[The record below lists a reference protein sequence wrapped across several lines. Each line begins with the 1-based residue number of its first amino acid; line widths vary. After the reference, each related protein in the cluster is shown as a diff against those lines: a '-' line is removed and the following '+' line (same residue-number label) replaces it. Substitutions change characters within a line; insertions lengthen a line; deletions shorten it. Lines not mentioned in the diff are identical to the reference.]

1 MRLIFLRTGEWND
14 NAEIFYKLAVPPFE
28 YVERS
33 PKVQSARVRLSNI
46 QINDSPAFSF
56 VRRVFGLK
64 KKKKPGSSYLFPNA
78 LDITKK
84 KKKKEKEHRSTECFS
99 ILLTPIM
106 INDYDKKL

>member
-33 PKVQSARVRLSNI
+33 PKVQRVRLSNI

-56 VRRVFGLK
+56 VR
-64 KKKKPGSSYLFPNA
+64 
-78 LDITKK
+78 
-84 KKKKEKEHRSTECFS
+84 
-99 ILLTPIM
+99 
-106 INDYDKKL
+106 

>member
-33 PKVQSARVRLSNI
+33 PKVQRVRLSNI

-56 VRRVFGLK
+56 VRWSSIWSK

-84 KKKKEKEHRSTECFS
+84 KKKKKKEHRSTECFS
-99 ILLTPIM
+99 ILLAPII

>member
-56 VRRVFGLK
+56 VRSSSIWSK
-64 KKKKPGSSYLFPNA
+64 KKKKNQDLHIYSLMHWISQRRRRRRKKNIALPNA
-78 LDITKK
+78 LA
-84 KKKKEKEHRSTECFS
+84 FS
-99 ILLTPIM
+99 LPQ
-106 INDYDKKL
+106 

>member
-33 PKVQSARVRLSNI
+33 PKVQRVRLSNI

-56 VRRVFGLK
+56 VRSSSIWSK

-84 KKKKEKEHRSTECFS
+84 KKKKEHRSTECFS
-99 ILLTPIM
+99 ILLTPII

>member
-33 PKVQSARVRLSNI
+33 PKVQRVRLSNI

-56 VRRVFGLK
+56 VRSSSIWSK
-64 KKKKPGSSYLFPNA
+64 KKKKNQDLHIYSLMHWISQRRRRRRKKNIALPNA
-78 LDITKK
+78 LA
-84 KKKKEKEHRSTECFS
+84 FS
-99 ILLTPIM
+99 LPQ
-106 INDYDKKL
+106 